1 MTDQFNVQGF
11 TILPGYLSPVAQAAL
26 LEPLRNIIRAAPMYR
41 PQTPGGRKMS
51 VRMTS
56 AGRFGWVSDGMGYR
70 YSEHHPSGQTWPPI
84 PDDILTIWHSL
95 SNSQRDPEC
104 CLLNLY
110 DAKSRMSLHQ
120 DKDETD
126 FHQPVLSISLGC
138 SGRFR
143 MGQKDRKERTQA
155 IWLHSGDVVVMGGTA
170 RLAYHGIDKIRLG
183 SSQLL
188 GQEQRL
194 NITLRV
200 VT

>member
-1 MTDQFNVQGF
+1 MTDQLNVQGF
-11 TILPGYLSPVAQAAL
+11 TIRPGYLSPATQTAL
-26 LEPLRNIIRAAPMYR
+26 LEPLRDIIRKAPLYQ
-41 PQTPGGRKMS
+41 PHTPGGRKMS

-56 AGRFGWVSDGMGYR
+56 AGRFGWVTDQSGYR
-70 YSEHHPSGQTWPPI
+70 YSEYHPSGQKWPPI
-84 PDDILTIWHSL
+84 PADILAIWHSL
-95 SNSQRDPEC
+95 ANSKRNPEC

-110 DAKSRMSLHQ
+110 DAKSRMGLHQ

-126 FHQPVLSISLGC
+126 FDQPVLSISLGC

-143 MGQKDRKERTQA
+143 MGQPDRKKRTHS
-155 IWLHSGDVVVMGGTA
+155 IWLHSGDVVVMGGAA
-170 RLAYHGIDKIRLG
+170 RLAYHGIDKIRPG

-188 GQEQRL
+188 GPEQRL